1 MAPWPVG
8 NKELAKKYLGEAAAL
23 APTRRNL
30 YYVGVNAYQ
39 MQEYTKAKT
48 YFGKA
53 LKAGCASRSPSHAS
67 SPQSPHLLHY
77 LVPITCFIFNQ
88 MWLADRGRLWRLAAR
103 EVERGA

>member
-8 NKELAKKYLGEAAAL
+8 NKELAKKYLCEAAAL

-53 LKAGCASRSPSHAS
+53 LKAGCASPS
-67 SPQSPHLLHY
+67 SPHHHTTLSP
-77 LVPITCFIFNQ
+77 
-88 MWLADRGRLWRLAAR
+88 
-103 EVERGA
+103 